1 MKTIAS
7 TLILAASL
15 MGASAYAGNVEPNN
29 TPFQGVYGQ
38 QDPAGK
44 TRAQVQAELAD
55 ARAQGLLTFGEA
67 GQPPYTGADATPGR
81 AQVQAAPM
89 QAAPI
94 RARDDR
100 AEAWYP
106 DGA

>member
-7 TLILAASL
+7 TLIIATSL
-15 MGASAYAGNVEPNN
+15 IGASVYAADNVEPND

-38 QDPAGK
+38 QDHAGK
-44 TRAQVQAELAD
+44 TRAQVQAELAT

-67 GQPPYTGADATPGR
+67 DQPAYTGVDATPNR
-81 AQVQAAPM
+81 AQAQTVPAPVH
-89 QAAPI
+89 
-94 RARDDR
+94 ARDDR
-100 AEAWYP
+100 AQAWYP